1 VIYWKGP
8 VLRERS
14 PFAQQ
19 LQSSS
24 QAAGGRRGSGMPA
37 GYSSNPGSRSGS
49 RMGSRS
55 ASYSGGMKQR
65 NTSQGA
71 NSKQHTAV
79 QNRLAQLAK
88 EQEQEQAGEK
98 EL

>member
-1 VIYWKGP
+1 M
-8 VLRERS
+8 LRERS
-14 PFAQQ
+14 PFAQH
-19 LQSSS
+19 LQNSS
-24 QAAGGRRGSGMPA
+24 QAAGGRRGSGAPA
-37 GYSSNPGSRSGS
+37 GYSSNPASRSGS

-65 NTSQGA
+65 NASQ
-71 NSKQHTAV
+71 SKQHTAV
-79 QNRLAQLAK
+79 QTRLAQLAK